1 MLASKR
7 QRTGTPLPS
16 PTIRRRRRNCK
27 WWSGTKLHPPVTFL
41 SFLLGPTALGD
52 DIVGGIR
59 EHKGCSTI
67 PSCWMPV
74 LRYLAA
80 SGRFSSGE
88 CVTKQF
94 SYHRFVLFFHHTTS
108 SITLHTETKIIQW
121 KPKTNTIHIGV
132 TVELMV
138 KYKWI
143 ASTANIITKQKL
155 LLLLLLLLQL
165 LLLQLLYSSTTTYL
179 LLYPCDSAQTRQSG
193 TRLFIFSF
201 FG

>member
-108 SITLHTETKIIQW
+108 SITLHTETKIIHHGF
-121 KPKTNTIHIGV
+121 KPRVDRLSSFGSQM
-132 TVELMV
+132 LRCCS
-138 KYKWI
+138 KWEEEDEGLI
-143 ASTANIITKQKL
+143 SIDFPQHH
-155 LLLLLLLLQL
+155 QFREG
-165 LLLQLLYSSTTTYL
+165 SV
-179 LLYPCDSAQTRQSG
+179 
-193 TRLFIFSF
+193 
-201 FG
+201 